1 MPQFYVLLGP
11 PGAGKGTQAAIIA
24 ERCGIPHISSGNIFR
39 ENLQNETDLGKQARV
54 FMDKGELVP
63 DDITIGMVENRLS
76 LPDCKDG
83 ALLDGYPRTPLQAQS
98 LNEFLKKNGNKIL
111 AVPFINVP
119 SMELIERLSGRW
131 ICKAES
137 HVYHLKYKPP
147 KKADICD
154 LDGSAL
160 YQREDDKR
168 ETVEQRIKVYL
179 EQTAPLITFYKK
191 DGLLFE
197 VDGSL
202 PIEQVTEKLMK
213 IVDCKKVGR

>member
-1 MPQFYVLLGP
+1 M
-11 PGAGKGTQAAIIA
+11 K
-24 ERCGIPHISSGNIFR
+24 
-39 ENLQNETDLGKQARV
+39 
-54 FMDKGELVP
+54 KGELVP
-63 DDITIGMVENRLS
+63 DEITIGMVEDRLS
-76 LPDCKDG
+76 KPDCKEG
-83 ALLDGYPRTPLQAQS
+83 ALLDGYPRTPKQAQA
-98 LNEFLKKNGNKIL
+98 LNEFLKTNGNKIN

-119 SMELIERLSGRW
+119 SNELIERLSGRW
-131 ICKAES
+131 TCKAES

-147 KKADICD
+147 KQVNICD

-179 EQTAPLITFYKK
+179 EQTAPLIAFYRK

-202 PIEQVTEKLMK
+202 PIEQVTDKLMH
-213 IVDCKKVGR
+213 IVNC